1 MSLRQE
7 GNGPKLISLEQV
19 KAFCRTWP
27 INASIPKPLTR
38 MNPVCGTAQSTL
50 SLSSAGVHALQSS
63 ISGQIQLSV
72 FYEN

>member
-38 MNPVCGTAQSTL
+38 MNPVCGTAQSTF
-50 SLSSAGVHALQSS
+50 SLSSAGFMLYKVQFQGKDS
-63 ISGQIQLSV
+63 
-72 FYEN
+72 